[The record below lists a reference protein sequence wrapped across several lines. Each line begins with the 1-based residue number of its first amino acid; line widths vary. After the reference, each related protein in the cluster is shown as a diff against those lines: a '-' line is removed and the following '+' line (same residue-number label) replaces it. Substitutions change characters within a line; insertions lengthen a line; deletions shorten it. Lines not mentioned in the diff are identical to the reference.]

1 MGFKLNLKFSQQVLA
16 LLSIPVVFQFL
27 FVGLLWTNLV
37 GLEQCYKRERNVSDI
52 LGDVSRFIAQL
63 MTSAG
68 SQMIFQVSRE
78 EKDKLNFE
86 ATISKIDV
94 QSKTL
99 ITKLEAQQM
108 TVAESKEFAQIYQ
121 LLRKSIQKGQQA
133 ADSQDRV
140 DAMIAYMHLRKAIAR
155 VNKWSQQVSHKLD
168 DERASAAREQ
178 IALKERVLII
188 ILGGIALNVAM
199 LIGSVLYF
207 DKRTGRR
214 FNQLMDNILS
224 LGLDR
229 DLKHQVIGADD
240 FASLDKV
247 LHNVDSAV
255 KEMRRTE
262 QAIIQNAVDVICSLD
277 ASGRFTQVNPAL
289 ERLLKMSSDELLGK
303 NLISLVAEEDAPKTY
318 ELLQEAMRSGATG
331 SFELKVKASDGQVL
345 EMLWNAFWSEDMQKL
360 FCVAHNITE
369 RKQLERMK
377 QDFVAMISHDIK
389 SPLTSLQLTLGILA
403 SGKLGDI
410 PETAF
415 SRIERAE
422 NSVNHI
428 VHLIS
433 DLLEMEKLESG
444 VFDLMKAPVKGADLI
459 RSAVNLV
466 EESARK
472 QKVTIAISAEELEI
486 VCDEARMVRVF
497 TNLLSNAIKFSED
510 NSTIAVTFE
519 ESGQFAQFEVKDT
532 GRGIPA
538 DKIDQVFERYKQVDA
553 SDEHV
558 KKGSGLGLAICKA
571 IVEAHNGTIGVT
583 SELGKGSTFWVRIP
597 VSEIPSQ

>member
-94 QSKTL
+94 QSKSL

-140 DAMIAYMHLRKAIAR
+140 DAMVAYMHLRKAIAR

-188 ILGGIALNVAM
+188 ILGGIALNIAM

-207 DKRTGRR
+207 DKHTGRR

-318 ELLQEAMRSGATG
+318 ELLQEAMRSGSTG

-403 SGKLGDI
+403 SGKLGDM
-410 PETAF
+410 PEAAF

-459 RSAVNLV
+459 TSAVNLV

-510 NSTIAVTFE
+510 NSTIAATFE